1 MSEPAYSST
10 EPQDAQAPEQRY
22 LGLTPAA
29 WVQIGTLGVLF
40 AITFLV
46 CLRRLWLKT
55 NPFWGDPNWS
65 HAICVPII
73 GFYYLYAHRREL
85 LSIPVRASWI
95 ALPILPLGVLM
106 FGWGIYP
113 GQNDF
118 IKDVGMVV
126 TLFGMAAFLAGW
138 RMMKVLWFPIAFLVC
153 ALPWP
158 PLIYSA
164 LALPLQELAAQ
175 VAVVVLRKSG
185 VNAFFTGTKIL
196 MEGFQGEL
204 RTLNV
209 AEACAGLRS
218 LMTFVTVGA
227 AMAFLSSRPL
237 WQKILVTLSA
247 VPIAIFCNVMRVSGQ
262 GLLDHYWSR
271 EWSQGFAHQFAG
283 MVMLIPA
290 FFLLLLIGYLL
301 DRIFVEVIPVTDDG
315 GAAVA
320 EAAAKLEAAAAAS
333 GTPIFVP
340 PQRSHTMVRRS
351 KKRYRPQPPGGPPLQ
366 NAAKGRGEQGAAPET
381 RPTDPPEARS

>member
-1 MSEPAYSST
+1 MSEIALSGT
-10 EPQDAQAPEQRY
+10 ESRDTQVREPRY
-22 LGLTPAA
+22 FGLTPTA
-29 WVQIGTLGVLF
+29 WVQVGTLAVLF
-40 AITFLV
+40 LIAFLI

-55 NPFWGDPNWS
+55 NPINGDANWS
-65 HAICVPII
+65 HAICVPVI
-73 GFYYLYAHRREL
+73 GLYYLYAHRKEFFNT
-85 LSIPVRASWI
+85 PVVASWS
-95 ALPILPLGVLM
+95 ALPILPLGILF
-106 FGWGIYP
+106 FGYGIYP

-118 IKDVGMVV
+118 VKDVGMVM
-126 TLFGMAAFLAGW
+126 TLFGLAAFLAGW

-158 PLIYSA
+158 PLVYSA
-164 LALPLQELAAQ
+164 VALPLQELAAK
-175 VAVVVLRKSG
+175 VAVFVLRISG
-185 VNAFFTGTKIL
+185 VNAFFNGTKIF

-218 LMTFVTVGA
+218 LMTFITIGA

-237 WQKILVTLSA
+237 WQKIVVTISA

-290 FFLLLLIGYLL
+290 FFLLLLIGWLL
-301 DRIFVEVIPVTDDG
+301 DRIFVEVVPVTDDG
-315 GAAVA
+315 GVAVA
-320 EAAAKLEAAAAAS
+320 EAAAKLEAAAAAA
-333 GTPIFVP
+333 GTPVVVP
-340 PQRSHTMVRRS
+340 PQRSHNTVRRS
-351 KKRYRPQPPGGPPLQ
+351 KKRLRPQPPGGPPVVI
-366 NAAKGRGEQGAAPET
+366 NEGAGPAGAAQPKSTE
-381 RPTDPPEARS
+381 PEAKA